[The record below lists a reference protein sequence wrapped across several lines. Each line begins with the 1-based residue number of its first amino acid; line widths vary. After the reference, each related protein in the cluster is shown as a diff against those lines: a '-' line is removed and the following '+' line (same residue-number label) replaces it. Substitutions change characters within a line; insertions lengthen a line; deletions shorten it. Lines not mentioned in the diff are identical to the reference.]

1 MIEILKYG
9 NTKKKIQCPNCNC
22 IFTYTK
28 NDIFIP
34 RHENLPAVVI
44 CPECSYNIDPIFSI
58 DLEEEE

>member
-9 NTKKKIQCPNCNC
+9 DTKKKLECPSCHC
-22 IFTYTK
+22 IFTYTR
-28 NDIFIP
+28 NDIFIT
-34 RHENLPAVVI
+34 RHKNLPAVVI